1 MKVDRVRFQVLAAGF
16 LLASLL
22 LMVRLAAVQLF
33 QHRRWLS
40 EGEKQ
45 QEAVVAVDPPRGD
58 ILTRDGLLL
67 AGSLERVSV
76 YANPKRLPRHQW
88 EEAAEKLAPLVGLSP
103 QAILGELAQ
112 RQGFFYLAKNV
123 DPTVAVKVARLN
135 LRGVGTLPS
144 RQRLYPLGTLAAAV
158 VGFVNADGKGQAGVE
173 TSCQNLLAGEGALVR
188 LFRDG
193 KRVPTPLQQYQEK
206 PGRPGFNLVLTI
218 DSRVQW
224 ILEEELRAT
233 LEKEGGKG
241 ASAVAMDPYTGEVLG
256 LASLPSFDPQ
266 ELGRYPKEN
275 WHNRAVE
282 MVLEPGSTF
291 KPFVVAAALA
301 AGSVTPE
308 ALVDCSGGGIR
319 LAGFFIRDHASYG
332 LLPLRQVLAFSS
344 NVGAIKVA
352 LQVPSQ
358 KLDETIRALGFGQ
371 PTGVELP
378 AEAAGIYRRWER
390 SSWSAL
396 TPAGLAL
403 GQEISVTAI
412 QLARAYAALANGG
425 ILVKPT
431 LIREVRDPQKGT
443 IAGLRTFPSRR
454 ALPTEVAHQ
463 VAAMLESVV
472 EEGTGR
478 AAAVAGFRIAGKTGT
493 AQKAVNGS
501 YKAGRHAAWFAGFF
515 PLPEAKMVLV
525 VCVDEPG
532 ANFWAAEV
540 AAPTFGRIAQRLT
553 QVLGLEPNRG
563 GFA

>member
-1 MKVDRVRFQVLAAGF
+1 MKVDRVRFLVLVVGF
-16 LLASLL
+16 LLASLFL
-22 LMVRLAAVQLF
+22 LVRLAAVQLF

-45 QEAVVAVDPPRGD
+45 QEAVIAVDPPRGD
-58 ILTRDGLLL
+58 IVTRDGLLL

-88 EEAAEKLAPLVGLSP
+88 EEAAEKLAPLVELPP
-103 QAILGELAQ
+103 QAILRALAQ

-123 DPTVAVKVARLN
+123 DPTVAVKVARLD

-144 RQRLYPLGTLAAAV
+144 QQRLYPLGTLAAAV
-158 VGFVNADGKGQAGVE
+158 VGFVNAEGKGQAGVE
-173 TSCQNLLAGEGALVR
+173 ASCQNLLAGEGALVR
-188 LFRDG
+188 LSRDG
-193 KRVPTPLQQYQEK
+193 KRVPTPLQQHQEK
-206 PGRPGFNLVLTI
+206 PGRPGFNLVLTL

-224 ILEEELRAT
+224 ILEEELAAT
-233 LEKEGGKG
+233 LEKVGGKG

-266 ELGRYPKEN
+266 ELGRYPKEH
-275 WHNRAVE
+275 WHNRVVE

-308 ALVDCSGGGIR
+308 VLVDCSGGGIR

-332 LLPLRQVLAFSS
+332 LLPLWQVLAFSS

-352 LQVPSQ
+352 LQVPPQ
-358 KLDETIRALGFGQ
+358 KLDQTIRALGFGQ

-378 AEAAGIYRRWER
+378 AESAGIYRQWGR

-425 ILVKPT
+425 ILVQPT

-443 IAGLRTFPSRR
+443 IAGPRTLPSSR
-454 ALPTEVAHQ
+454 ALPTWVAHQ

-478 AAAVAGFRIAGKTGT
+478 AAAVAGFRVAGKTGT

-501 YKAGRHAAWFAGFF
+501 YKAGAHAAWFAGFF
-515 PLPEAKMVLV
+515 PLPEAKVVLV
-525 VCVDEPG
+525 VCVDEPR
-532 ANFWAAEV
+532 ANFWAAEI

-553 QVLGLEPNRG
+553 QVLGLAPNRG

>member
-1 MKVDRVRFQVLAAGF
+1 MKVDHPRYWVLVTGF
-16 LLASLL
+16 LLAGLFLL
-22 LMVRLAAVQLF
+22 VRLATVQLF
-33 QHRRWLS
+33 QHRHWLS

-45 QEAVVAVDPPRGD
+45 QEAIVLVDPPRGD
-58 ILTRDGLLL
+58 IVTRDGLLL

-76 YANPKRLPRHQW
+76 YANPKRLPKNQW
-88 EEAAEKLAPLVGLSP
+88 QEAAEKLASLLGLAP
-103 QAILGELAQ
+103 QTILREFAE

-123 DPTVAVKVARLN
+123 DPTIAVKVARLN
-135 LRGVGTLPS
+135 LRGIGTLPS
-144 RQRLYPLGTLAAAV
+144 QQRLYPLGALAAAV
-158 VGFVNADGKGQAGVE
+158 VGFVNAEGKGQAGVE
-173 TSCQNLLAGEGALVR
+173 ASCQNLLAGEGALVR
-188 LFRDG
+188 LSRDG
-193 KRVPTPLQQYQEK
+193 KRVPTPLQQQQEK
-206 PGRPGFNLVLTI
+206 PGRPGFNLVLTL

-224 ILEEELRAT
+224 VLEEELAAA
-233 LEKEGGKG
+233 LEKVGGKG

-256 LASLPSFDPQ
+256 LASVPSFDP
-266 ELGRYPKEN
+266 ENLGRYPKEN

-282 MVLEPGSTF
+282 MALEPGSTF

-301 AGSVTPE
+301 TGTATQKT
-308 ALVDCSGGGIR
+308 LVDCSGGGIR

-344 NVGAIKVA
+344 NVGAIRIA
-352 LQVPSQ
+352 LQIPFQ
-358 KLDETIRALGFGQ
+358 RLDETIRALGFGQ

-378 AEAAGIYRRWER
+378 AESAGIYRRWGR

-425 ILVKPT
+425 FLVQPT
-431 LIREVRDPQKGT
+431 LIREVRDPRKG
-443 IAGLRTFPSRR
+443 AVARPRLAPSTR
-454 ALPTEVAHQ
+454 ALPTGVAHQ
-463 VAAMLESVV
+463 VTTMLESVV

-478 AAAVAGFRIAGKTGT
+478 AASVAGFRVAGKTGT

-515 PLPEAKMVLV
+515 PLPEAKVVLV
-525 VCVDEPG
+525 VCIDEPKT
-532 ANFWAAEV
+532 NFWAAEI

-553 QVLGLEPNRG
+553 QVLALAPNRG

>member
-1 MKVDRVRFQVLAAGF
+1 MNVDRLRFQLLVAGF
-16 LLASLL
+16 LLASLFL
-22 LMVRLAAVQLF
+22 IVRLANLQLF

-45 QEAVVAVDPPRGD
+45 QEAVVPVDPPRGA
-58 ILTRDGLLL
+58 IVTRDGLLL

-76 YANPKRLPRHQW
+76 YANPRRLPKNQW

-103 QAILGELAQ
+103 QTILRELAQ

-135 LRGVGTLPS
+135 FRGVGTLPS
-144 RQRLYPLGTLAAAV
+144 QQRIYPLGTLAAAV
-158 VGFVNADGKGQAGVE
+158 VGFVAASGNGQAGVE
-173 TSCQNLLAGEGALVR
+173 ASCQNLLAGEGALVR
-188 LFRDG
+188 LSRDG
-193 KRVPTPLQQYQEK
+193 KRVPTPLQQQEDK
-206 PGRPGFNLVLTI
+206 PGRPGFNLVLTL

-224 ILEEELRAT
+224 ILEEELAAT
-233 LEKEGGKG
+233 LKKVGGKG

-291 KPFVVAAALA
+291 KPFVVAAALT
-301 AGSVTPE
+301 AGAVSAE

-319 LAGFFIRDHASYG
+319 LAGFFIRDHTFHG

-344 NVGAIKVA
+344 NVGAIRVA

-358 KLDETIRALGFGQ
+358 QLDETIQALGFGQ
-371 PTGVELP
+371 PTGIELP
-378 AEAAGIYRRWER
+378 AESAGIYRRWGK

-412 QLARAYAALANGG
+412 QLARAYAAFANGG
-425 ILVKPT
+425 ILVQPT

-443 IAGLRTFPSRR
+443 IAGPQLRHSAR
-454 ALPTEVAHQ
+454 ALPTAVAQQ

-472 EEGTGR
+472 EEGTGK
-478 AAAVAGFRIAGKTGT
+478 AAAVAGFRVAGKTGT
-493 AQKAVNGS
+493 AQKAIHGS

-515 PLPEAKMVLV
+515 PLPEVKLVLV
-525 VCVDEPG
+525 VCIDEPE
-532 ANFWAAEV
+532 ANYWAAEV

-553 QVLGLEPNRG
+553 QVLALAPNLG